1 MTPFADAQ
9 PNRMPRDRPSRSPRR
24 AASTSRGRASA
35 SRSRSPA
42 RGRASARGD
51 DGDDIARAAA
61 GRRSTRSRSRSRSR
75 GVEDGEIPDARAD
88 EKTADVAPSRAKAS
102 TDALARPPSTNRATK
117 TGGTYVPPF
126 KLAQMMRETTDKTS
140 AEYQRMSW
148 DALKKSINGLVNKV
162 NASNVQHVVPE
173 MFRENLIRGR
183 GLFARSVMKSQMAS
197 PQFSG
202 VFAALV
208 AVVNTKFPE
217 IGELVIKRCV
227 LQFRRAYK
235 RNDKPVCVAATRF
248 LAALIN
254 QQVRGQNR
262 CCDARTNDATRRRDK
277 G

>member
-1 MTPFADAQ
+1 
-9 PNRMPRDRPSRSPRR
+9 
-24 AASTSRGRASA
+24 
-35 SRSRSPA
+35 
-42 RGRASARGD
+42 
-51 DGDDIARAAA
+51 
-61 GRRSTRSRSRSRSR
+61 
-75 GVEDGEIPDARAD
+75 
-88 EKTADVAPSRAKAS
+88 
-102 TDALARPPSTNRATK
+102 
-117 TGGTYVPPF
+117 
-126 KLAQMMRETTDKTS
+126 MRETTDKTS

-173 MFRENLIRGR
+173 LFRENLIRGR

-254 QQVRGQNR
+254 QQVRRRWRRDARANER
-262 CCDARTNDATRRRDK
+262 CDAMARQRMNYDHATLTDSREDYNHNELFNTDVTPRRGARDNR
-277 G
+277 